1 MSGQEGGKSGF
12 GMLQGLRIAVIGAS
26 GDLGRAMVERFL
38 GEGATVVA
46 TAWSHPERLQ
56 EAFPEAGDRLKAE
69 TVDVTNE
76 ESVQELVAVVALGG
90 DLHAVVYNA
99 GIIRDQPVLGMED
112 DDWQRVLDVNLT
124 GAFRVGRAF
133 GKLFFRKKA
142 GRLLFVSSVAGQQ
155 GGRGQANY
163 AASKA
168 GLEGFVR
175 SLAADLAP
183 RGVLVN
189 AMAPGPIESRMTRDV
204 MALAGEEVLRRIAL
218 KRLGQPGEVA
228 ALAAHLLAPDLTW
241 LTGQVINI
249 DGGFNL

>member
-1 MSGQEGGKSGF
+1 
-12 GMLQGLRIAVIGAS
+12 
-26 GDLGRAMVERFL
+26 MVARFL
-38 GEGATVVA
+38 EEGATVVA
-46 TAWSHPERLQ
+46 TACSHPERLLTD
-56 EAFPEAGDRLKAE
+56 FPAVGDRLAIE
-69 TVDVTNE
+69 RVDVTNE
-76 ESVQELVAVVALGG
+76 VSVQELAAAAGRGG
-90 DLHAVVYNA
+90 DLYAVVYNA

-112 DDWQRVLDVNLT
+112 EDWQRVLEVNLT

-142 GRLLFVSSVAGQQ
+142 GRLLFVSSVAGRQ

-189 AMAPGPIESRMTRDV
+189 ALAPGPIESRMTRDV
-204 MALAGEEVLRRIAL
+204 MTLAGEEVVRRIAL
-218 KRLGQPGEVA
+218 KRLGQPAEVA

-241 LTGQVINI
+241 LTGQVIAI

>member
-1 MSGQEGGKSGF
+1 
-12 GMLQGLRIAVIGAS
+12 
-26 GDLGRAMVERFL
+26 
-38 GEGATVVA
+38 VVA
-46 TAWSHPERLQ
+46 TACSHPERLLTD
-56 EAFPEAGDRLKAE
+56 FPAVGDRLAIE
-69 TVDVTNE
+69 RVDVTNE
-76 ESVQELVAVVALGG
+76 VSVQELAAAAGRGG
-90 DLHAVVYNA
+90 DLYAVVYNA

-112 DDWQRVLDVNLT
+112 EDWQRVLEVNLT

-142 GRLLFVSSVAGQQ
+142 GRLLFVSSVAGRQ

-189 AMAPGPIESRMTRDV
+189 ALAPGPIESRMTRDV
-204 MALAGEEVLRRIAL
+204 MTLAGEEVVRRIAL
-218 KRLGQPGEVA
+218 KRLGQPAEVA

-241 LTGQVINI
+241 LTGQVIAI

>member
-1 MSGQEGGKSGF
+1 M
-12 GMLQGLRIAVIGAS
+12 
-26 GDLGRAMVERFL
+26 
-38 GEGATVVA
+38 VA
-46 TAWSHPERLQ
+46 TACSHPERLLTD
-56 EAFPEAGDRLKAE
+56 FPAVGDRLAIE
-69 TVDVTNE
+69 RVDVTNE
-76 ESVQELVAVVALGG
+76 VSVQELAAAAGRGG
-90 DLHAVVYNA
+90 DLYAVVYNA

-112 DDWQRVLDVNLT
+112 EDWQRVLEVNLT

-142 GRLLFVSSVAGQQ
+142 GRLLFVSSVAGRQ

-189 AMAPGPIESRMTRDV
+189 ALAPGPIESRMTRDV
-204 MALAGEEVLRRIAL
+204 MTLAGEEVVRRIAL
-218 KRLGQPGEVA
+218 KRLGQPAEVA

-241 LTGQVINI
+241 LTGQVIAI